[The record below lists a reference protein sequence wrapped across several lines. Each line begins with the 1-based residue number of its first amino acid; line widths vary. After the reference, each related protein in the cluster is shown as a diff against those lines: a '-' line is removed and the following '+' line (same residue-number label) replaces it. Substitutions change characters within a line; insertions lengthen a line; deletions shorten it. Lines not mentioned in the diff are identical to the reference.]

1 MSKRNVSKSLDSIQI
16 AFESFKRI
24 IKIEDREILFK
35 SGAVSLYLFLL
46 DYVDTDISVEELIKK
61 WS

>member
-1 MSKRNVSKSLDSIQI
+1 MSKFIESIEI
-16 AFESFKRI
+16 AFEAFKRI
-24 IKIEDREILFK
+24 MNIKDRETLFQ

-46 DYVDTDISVEELIKK
+46 DYANKDISVEELIKK